1 MYVVAKHR
9 IKNAERFLS
18 LAQIAAEQAPP
29 GVYGRQFCPSRD
41 RTEAVC
47 LWEAD
52 SVETVRDYLD
62 SLAGEAS
69 ENAYFQVSTDHAI
82 GIPAPIGVSRKISFE
97 TFSGSAAENYERY
110 FVPAIGAPL
119 AEDLVELAALRPG
132 ERVLDVACG
141 TGVVARHAL
150 ERVGDGGRVVGADIN
165 AGMLTVAR
173 AATPG
178 VGAPDWYEASADN
191 LPLPDG
197 TFDVA
202 LCQLGLQFFADKAA
216 AVRELLRV
224 LVPGGR
230 LFVNVPG
237 PTPTLFAELEAAL
250 ARHVGPDGAG
260 FVRAVFSL
268 HDSVELREL
277 LSGAGFEQVKARSSV
292 VTLRLAAPEDF
303 LWQYVHSTPLGAAVA
318 QLDEEGR
325 AALQREVVA
334 AWQPFTE
341 DGALILQVGMTTAS
355 ARK

>member
-9 IKNAERFLS
+9 IKDAERFLS
-18 LAQIAAEQAPP
+18 LSHVAAEQAPP

-82 GIPAPIGVSRKISFE
+82 GIPAPIGVSREISFE

-119 AEDLVELAALRPG
+119 AADLVDLAALRPG

-141 TGVVARHAL
+141 TGVVAREAL
-150 ERVGDGGRVVGADIN
+150 KRLGDGGRVVGTDIN
-165 AGMLTVAR
+165 AGMLAVAR
-173 AATPG
+173 AVVPG
-178 VGAPDWYEASADN
+178 CEWREASAED
-191 LPLPDG
+191 LPVPDEA
-197 TFDVA
+197 FDVA
-202 LCQLGLQFFADKAA
+202 LCQLGLQFFADKPT
-216 AVRELLRV
+216 AVRELRRV

-237 PTPTLFAELEAAL
+237 PMPALFAELEEAL
-250 ARHVGPDGAG
+250 ARHGYPDGAR

-268 HDSVELREL
+268 HDPAELREL
-277 LSGAGFEQVKARSSV
+277 LSGAGFEQVKARSNV

-303 LWQYVHSTPLGAAVA
+303 LWQYLYSTPLGAAVA
-318 QLDEEGR
+318 QLDEELR
-325 AALQREVVA
+325 AALQGEVVA
-334 AWQPFTE
+334 AWQPFTD
-341 DGALILQVGMTTAS
+341 DGTLILQFGITTAS